1 MNTVETDSVL
11 KFLLRAN
18 QLKCVLRTGWVMRG
32 VTGAES
38 VADHSFGVAF
48 ISLVLAEMMEQPLDK
63 AKLLTIA
70 LLHDLPESV
79 IGDLPTPAAAYFPAG
94 AKQKA
99 EVQVL
104 SELLCQLP
112 HAEQWHAWWQEFED
126 GASVEGRLVRDAD
139 RLDMLIQAHVYEQT
153 TGNRHL
159 EEFWAKS
166 DTCSF
171 ESTAAQTL
179 YEELMA
185 LRERLSAKRLW
196 SRLSSLSEQ
205 RTGKSAPLL
214 YQKLA

>member
-1 MNTVETDSVL
+1 MATDPAL
-11 KFLLRAN
+11 ELLLRAN
-18 QLKCVLRTGWVMRG
+18 QLKRVPRTGWVMRG

-48 ISLVLAEMMEQPLDK
+48 ISLILAEMVEQPVNEI
-63 AKLLTIA
+63 KLLTIA

-94 AKQKA
+94 AKRKA
-99 EVQVL
+99 EAGVL
-104 SELLCQLP
+104 SELLGGVLSQPKGRLP

-126 GASVEGRLVRDAD
+126 GTSAEGRLVRDAD

-153 TGNRHL
+153 TGNRYL
-159 EEFWAKS
+159 DEFWAKS

-179 YEELMA
+179 YKELMA
-185 LRERLSAKRLW
+185 LRERS
-196 SRLSSLSEQ
+196 
-205 RTGKSAPLL
+205 T
-214 YQKLA
+214 